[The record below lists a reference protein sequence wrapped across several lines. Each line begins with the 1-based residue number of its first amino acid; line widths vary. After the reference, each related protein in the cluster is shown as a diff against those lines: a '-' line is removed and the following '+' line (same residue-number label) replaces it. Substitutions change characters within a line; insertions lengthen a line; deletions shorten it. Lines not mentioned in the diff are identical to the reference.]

1 MDGRTRLAIGGMAT
15 VAASVAVVCLVAMS
29 NAVAL
34 ADSAGA
40 PIGARPVIVPLAA
53 AMPTPGPSASSAPST
68 TAGTVSVEPETV
80 PAPDPQDVASPQ
92 IPQTPAG
99 EPSVLLEDQLA
110 AEVAAS
116 GSWDSVRA
124 WAELRG
130 WTPARVEAWIAQLAA
145 RIESERGVAPDRQNR
160 PDSSYGAHWDHQ
172 IPVRSDNPSG
182 DDLSGSMSGL
192 KREQSRVP
200 PG

>member
-1 MDGRTRLAIGGMAT
+1 M
-15 VAASVAVVCLVAMS
+15 CLVAMS

-68 TAGTVSVEPETV
+68 TSGTVSVEPETV

-99 EPSVLLEDQLA
+99 EPSVGW
-110 AEVAAS
+110 AS
-116 GSWDSVRA
+116 GSNARRTRYSVSCTHASSLDASRPSPARPQPVPHPSPANPRRNPMKRLHVHVSVEDLATSIQFYSTLFAAEASSSFSASTTLPSTASDCMASDSV
-124 WAELRG
+124 
-130 WTPARVEAWIAQLAA
+130 
-145 RIESERGVAPDRQNR
+145 
-160 PDSSYGAHWDHQ
+160 
-172 IPVRSDNPSG
+172 
-182 DDLSGSMSGL
+182 
-192 KREQSRVP
+192 
-200 PG
+200 